1 MKNKNVEENQNVVE
15 TPKGVLG
22 KNAKSIKD
30 LILLEL
36 IFQI

>member
-22 KNAKSIKD
+22 KMLKVLKT
-30 LILLEL
+30 
-36 IFQI
+36 